1 MSMLTNSLS
10 SSISPKS
17 GWSLPGLIRAMLSTR
32 RDMRKISA
40 LAQRQRIPLGYRRV
54 PQRVW
59 DRRSALF
66 IDN

>member
-1 MSMLTNSLS
+1 MSILTHNLS
-10 SSISPKS
+10 GSTSPKS
-17 GWSLPGLIRAMLSTR
+17 GWLVPGLIRAMLSTR

-40 LAQRQRIPLGYRRV
+40 LAQRQRIQLGYRRV

-66 IDN
+66 IDY